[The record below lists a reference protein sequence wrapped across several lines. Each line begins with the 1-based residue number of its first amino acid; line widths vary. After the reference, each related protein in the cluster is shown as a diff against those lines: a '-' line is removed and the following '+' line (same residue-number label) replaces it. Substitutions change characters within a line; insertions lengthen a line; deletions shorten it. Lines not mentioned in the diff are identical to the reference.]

1 MRNYLALLVLVF
13 LTACGGGGSS
23 VCSTCPTGSTVPY
36 GSVSGK
42 AFDGLILNG
51 TVSVYDFTSGTKG
64 ALLGQATTDSTTGLY
79 SLSLQVESRPVLLE
93 LTGGYY
99 IEEAG
104 VPGSPTQVALL
115 TGQKLTALDNYT
127 TGAALNTS
135 VTTYTHLAA
144 GLAAYEIRKGAAVST
159 AINDANNRVSGLA
172 GVNILTTTPKEVT
185 DVANASAYL
194 TPGLRYGF
202 LAGAISM
209 WTYNN
214 TPNLTTNPSAAR
226 MSPYTSIDFAQSLY
240 QDISADGLLDGIG
253 LDSSGNVTPLSYG
266 TVPLGINVYRQAIG
280 TAIVQMAGN
289 TNNKTGLTGA
299 QVLSFANSYISNTD
313 AMFNG
318 VPPLTFAPASV
329 VIFTPAPVAWARK
342 TINVNSTAFS
352 PFGLKTVAL
361 LVDGVSVATSPNL
374 TAQTFPID
382 TTAYADGAHTIVVS
396 ATDLGGFVTTASIQ
410 SKIDNT
416 PPTTTL
422 GLRCSTLPC
431 QVVGAASD
439 AYSGVVGTTITG
451 TCNTSNC
458 NNGQAI
464 IGAGGAWSLGTEPF
478 VLTSNASYTVRVRD
492 WAGNCSDYYV
502 NLISNSFSF
511 GLLALGTCP

>member
-13 LTACGGGGSS
+13 LTACGGSGSS

-51 TVSVYDFTSGTKG
+51 TVSVYDFSAGTKG
-64 ALLGQATTDSTTGLY
+64 ALLGQAATDGSGLY

-93 LTGGYY
+93 ITGGYY
-99 IEEAG
+99 NEEAG
-104 VPGSPTQVALL
+104 TVGTNTQVSLPP
-115 TGQKLTALDNYT
+115 GQKLTALDNYM

-159 AINDANNRVSGLA
+159 AINDANNRVSSLA

-194 TPGLRYGF
+194 TPELRYGF

-214 TPNLTTNPSAAR
+214 APSPSVAHLP
-226 MSPYTSIDFAQSLY
+226 PYTSIDFAQSLY

-253 LDSSGNVTPLSYG
+253 LDSSGNVTPLSFG
-266 TVPLGINVYRQAIG
+266 TVPLDVNVYRQAIG
-280 TAIVQMAGN
+280 AAIVQMAGDP
-289 TNNKTGLTGA
+289 NNKTGLTGA
-299 QVLSFANSYISNTD
+299 QVLPFAGSYVSSTD
-313 AMFNG
+313 PMFNG
-318 VPPLTFAPASV
+318 VPPTTFAPASV
-329 VIFTPAPVAWARK
+329 VIFTPAPAAWARK
-342 TINVNSTAFS
+342 TINVTSTASS

-361 LVDGVSVATSPNL
+361 LVDGISVANSPTL
-374 TAQTFPID
+374 ATQTFPID

-396 ATDLGGFVTTASIQ
+396 ATDLGGFVTTATVQ
-410 SKIDNT
+410 AKIANT
-416 PPTTTL
+416 PPTSTMGDPSLYPTQIIPL
-422 GLRCSTLPC
+422 GIGG
-431 QVVGAASD
+431 VVSGGYSGAAGTLVTTN
-439 AYSGVVGTTITG
+439 YGVQTTVAANG
-451 TCNTSNC
+451 SWVVPMPSNW
-458 NNGQAI
+458 NYWSPTAI
-464 IGAGGAWSLGTEPF
+464 
-478 VLTSNASYTVRVRD
+478 YRVRD
-492 WAGNCSDYYV
+492 MAGNCSDYSASI
-502 NLISNSFSF
+502 NAANSFVF
-511 GLLALGTCP
+511 LLVALGTCP